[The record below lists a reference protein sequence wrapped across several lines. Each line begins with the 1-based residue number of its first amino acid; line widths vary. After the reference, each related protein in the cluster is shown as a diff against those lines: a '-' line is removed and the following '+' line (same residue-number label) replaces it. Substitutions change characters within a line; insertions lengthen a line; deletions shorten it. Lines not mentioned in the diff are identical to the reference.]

1 MVDSINSKPVA
12 GRDLQV
18 APVARTAQAAPAA
31 KATGREG
38 VVAEQLKLSAMAF
51 GFTEQAPV
59 DHERVSRIR
68 AAIRNGTFPIYP
80 AKIADRLIALK
91 LEWNPHDG
99 K

>member
-1 MVDSINSKPVA
+1 VVDSISSKPVT

-18 APVARTAQAAPAA
+18 APVARTVQAPLA

-38 VVAEQLKLSAMAF
+38 LVAEQLKLSAKAF

>member
-1 MVDSINSKPVA
+1 MVDPISSKPVS
-12 GRDLQV
+12 GRDLQL
-18 APVARTAQAAPAA
+18 APITRTTQAAA
-31 KATGREG
+31 KASGREG
-38 VVAEQLKLSAMAF
+38 TVAEQLRLSAVAF

>member
-1 MVDSINSKPVA
+1 MVDPISSKPVS
-12 GRDLQV
+12 GRDLQL
-18 APVARTAQAAPAA
+18 APITRTTQAAA
-31 KATGREG
+31 KASGREG
-38 VVAEQLKLSAMAF
+38 MVAEQLRLSAVAF

-59 DHERVSRIR
+59 DLERVSRIR

>member
-1 MVDSINSKPVA
+1 VVDSISSKPVT

-18 APVARTAQAAPAA
+18 APVARTAPAGKAAE
-31 KATGREG
+31 TREG

-51 GFTEQAPV
+51 GFSEQPPI

-80 AKIADRLIALK
+80 ATIADRLLALK